1 MISESFHFNVPNVMK
16 PKYINTQDYRTEP
29 IPKYLYDTTVQA
41 LKLRLSML
49 FTCGDS
55 RKKKKNQSMDPW
67 LKMHQALKFWNIYI

>member
-55 RKKKKNQSMDPW
+55 RKKKKINRW
-67 LKMHQALKFWNIYI
+67 ILG